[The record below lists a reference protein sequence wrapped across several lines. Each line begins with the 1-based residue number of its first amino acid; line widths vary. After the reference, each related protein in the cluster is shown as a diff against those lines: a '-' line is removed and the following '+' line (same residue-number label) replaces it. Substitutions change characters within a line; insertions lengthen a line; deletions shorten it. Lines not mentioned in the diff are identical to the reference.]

1 MPPHLV
7 LTGYD
12 LARQGDHNQ
21 ILSPKL
27 LALLQYE
34 STLPD
39 YDIEDDLFSLGL
51 MIVAIATRTHPKEF
65 YLQKEGRLRVLD
77 ERRLEEGVKTIEK
90 SFHAWIGRK
99 VRKFLWGALK

>member
-1 MPPHLV
+1 LLPYSV

-27 LALLQYE
+27 LTLLQYE

-39 YDIEDDLFSLGL
+39 YEIEDDLFSLGL
-51 MIVAIATRTHPKEF
+51 MIIAIVMRAHPREF
-65 YLQKEGRLRVLD
+65 YVQKEGRLRVVN
-77 ERRLEEGVKTIEK
+77 ERKLE
-90 SFHAWIGRK
+90 
-99 VRKFLWGALK
+99 